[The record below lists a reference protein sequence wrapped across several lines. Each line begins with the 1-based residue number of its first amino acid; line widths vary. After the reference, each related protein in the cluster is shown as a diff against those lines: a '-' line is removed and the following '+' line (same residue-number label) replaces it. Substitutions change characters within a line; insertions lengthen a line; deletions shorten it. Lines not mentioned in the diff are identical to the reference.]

1 MLETQK
7 AFRKAGKTVVATTDF
22 EYALPEEF
30 IAQKPAP
37 VRDESRL
44 MVLDRTERALR
55 HTVFKNLLSF
65 LEKGDIL
72 VLNDTRV
79 IPARLKGIKEE
90 TGARIEILLLRER
103 GDNSWE
109 VLSRPERRVKAG
121 SKISFNGGRL
131 KALPKERLSR
141 GKWLVGLEYR
151 GDLYRILDEIG
162 ETPLPPYIR
171 RDRAQNSDR
180 ERYQTVYARK
190 IGAVAAPTAGLHFTE
205 VLLGSIRK
213 KGIKIVTV
221 TIHTGAGTFRP
232 VEEDMVE
239 EHSMESEF
247 YEIGKDSCRA
257 INERKPE
264 SRIIAVGTTAT
275 RVLETAAGEDGKVR
289 AGSGWTDLFIYPG
302 YRFRV
307 VDSLITNFHPPRSTP
322 IMLTCAFSGKD
333 FLMEA
338 YREAIE
344 KKYRFYSYGDAML
357 VV

>member
-1 MLETQK
+1 MFETQK
-7 AFRKAGKTVVATTDF
+7 ALRKAGKTVVATADF
-22 EYALPEEF
+22 EYVLPEGF

-72 VLNDTRV
+72 VLNNTRV

-90 TGARIEILLLRER
+90 TGARIEILLLKER
-103 GDNSWE
+103 ADNSWE

-121 SKISFNGGRL
+121 RRISFNGGRL
-131 KALPKERLSR
+131 KALPKERLGR
-141 GKWLVGLEYR
+141 GKWLVGLEHS
-151 GDLYRILDEIG
+151 GDLYQILDEIG
-162 ETPLPPYIR
+162 EPPLPPYIR
-171 RDRAQNSDR
+171 RDRVRESDR
-180 ERYQTVYARK
+180 ERYQTVYAKKR
-190 IGAVAAPTAGLHFTE
+190 GAVAAPTAGLHFTE
-205 VLLGSIRK
+205 ALLENIRR

-232 VEEDMVE
+232 VEENTVE

-247 YEIGKDSCRA
+247 YEIGEDSCRVL
-257 INERKPE
+257 NERNPE
-264 SRIIAVGTTAT
+264 SRVVAVGTTAT
-275 RVLETAAGEDGKVR
+275 RVLETAADEDGKVR

-302 YRFRV
+302 YRFKV

-333 FLMEA
+333 FLMQA

-344 KKYRFYSYGDAML
+344 EKYRFYSYGDAML
-357 VV
+357 VQ

>member
-1 MLETQK
+1 VFEAQK
-7 AFRKAGKTVVATTDF
+7 AFRKARETVVATADF
-22 EYALPEEF
+22 EYALPEGF
-30 IAQKPAP
+30 IAQRPAP

-44 MVLDRTERALR
+44 MVLDRTERAFR

-79 IPARLKGIKEE
+79 IPARLRGIKEE

-103 GDNSWE
+103 ADNSWE

-121 SKISFNGGRL
+121 GRISFNGGRL
-131 KALPKERLSR
+131 KVLPRERLGR
-141 GKWLVGLEYR
+141 GKWLVNLEYR

-162 ETPLPPYIR
+162 ETPLPPYIK
-171 RDRAQNSDR
+171 RDRAQESDR
-180 ERYQTVYARK
+180 ESYQTVYAGK
-190 IGAVAAPTAGLHFTE
+190 PGAVAAPTAGLHFTE
-205 VLLGSIRK
+205 ALLEGIRR
-213 KGIKIVTV
+213 KGTKIVTV
-221 TIHTGAGTFRP
+221 TIHTGAGTFRA
-232 VEEDMVE
+232 VEEDTVE

-247 YEIGKDSCRA
+247 YEIGEDSSRV
-257 INERKPE
+257 INERIPG
-264 SRIIAVGTTAT
+264 SRIVAVGTTAT
-275 RVLETAAGEDGKVR
+275 RVLETAADEEGKLN

-302 YRFRV
+302 YGFKV
-307 VDSLITNFHPPRSTP
+307 IDSLITNFHPPRSTP
-322 IMLTCAFSGKD
+322 IMLTCTFSGKD

-357 VV
+357 IL

>member
-1 MLETQK
+1 VFETQK
-7 AFRKAGKTVVATTDF
+7 ALREAGRTVVATTDF
-22 EYALPEEF
+22 SYVLPEGF
-30 IAQKPAP
+30 IAQRPAS

-55 HTVFKNLLSF
+55 HTVFRNLISF

-90 TGARIEILLLRER
+90 TGARIEILLLKER
-103 GDNSWE
+103 AGNSWE
-109 VLSRPERRVKAG
+109 VLSKPERRVKAG
-121 SKISFNGGRL
+121 RRISFNGGRL
-131 KALPKERLSR
+131 KALPKERLGR
-141 GKWLVGLEYR
+141 GKWLVGLEYS
-151 GDLYRILDEIG
+151 GDLYQILDEIG

-171 RDRAQNSDR
+171 RDRARESDR
-180 ERYQTVYARK
+180 ERYQTVYAK
-190 IGAVAAPTAGLHFTE
+190 KPGAVAAPTAGLHFTE
-205 VLLGSIRK
+205 DLLKSLRG

-232 VEEDMVE
+232 VEEDTVE

-247 YEIGKDSCRA
+247 YEIGENSCRVL
-257 INERKPE
+257 NERNPE
-264 SRIIAVGTTAT
+264 SRVVAVGTTAT
-275 RVLETAAGEDGKVR
+275 RVLETAVNENGKVG

-302 YRFRV
+302 YRFKV

-333 FLMEA
+333 FLMQA

-344 KKYRFYSYGDAML
+344 EKYRFYSYGDAML
-357 VV
+357 VL